1 VAGVF
6 ELLGDYLREGTL
18 VLICVAAIGIASAV
32 VPSHANQSFYSAAA
46 QIIPVLLLAL
56 AFQLQAFRVR
66 GRSSGGLLT

>member
-32 VPSHANQSFYSAAA
+32 VPSHANQSFYSATA

-56 AFQLQAFRVR
+56 AFQLRAFRVR